1 MIYSVPSGHFKRFYC
16 IKLILFFLLILYI
29 AKHSYLHLCFI
40 AFSSPLFQES
50 YALNWISISEQKEIS
65 SPFPYM
71 KKLNVKFGLIE
82 SLLKSLS
89 GCFIYV
95 CFFPPL
101 LLSLLLLF
109 ALSDKRRQP
118 AKQGCSGTNL
128 SITADGTL
136 TTCTLKIKLALKA
149 SA

>member
-1 MIYSVPSGHFKRFYC
+1 MIYSVPSGHFTRFYC

-40 AFSSPLFQES
+40 TFSSPLFQAS
-50 YALNWISISEQKEIS
+50 YALNWISILEQKEIS

-95 CFFPPL
+95 CFFL
-101 LLSLLLLF
+101 LFSFLCCFSSLSLTKDASLPSRA
-109 ALSDKRRQP
+109 ALGRTCQSQ
-118 AKQGCSGTNL
+118 L
-128 SITADGTL
+128 TAP
-136 TTCTLKIKLALKA
+136 
-149 SA
+149 

>member
-1 MIYSVPSGHFKRFYC
+1 MIYSVPSGHFTRFYC

-40 AFSSPLFQES
+40 TFSSPLFQAS
-50 YALNWISISEQKEIS
+50 YALNWISILEQKEIS

-95 CFFPPL
+95 CFFL
-101 LLSLLLLF
+101 LFSFLCCFSSLSLTKDASLPSRAALGRTCQSLL
-109 ALSDKRRQP
+109 
-118 AKQGCSGTNL
+118 
-128 SITADGTL
+128 TAP
-136 TTCTLKIKLALKA
+136 
-149 SA
+149 

>member
-1 MIYSVPSGHFKRFYC
+1 MIYSVPSGHFTRFYC
-16 IKLILFFLLILYI
+16 IKLILFFLLKLYI

-40 AFSSPLFQES
+40 AFSSPLFQAS
-50 YALNWISISEQKEIS
+50 YALNWISILEQKEIS

-95 CFFPPL
+95 CFF
-101 LLSLLLLF
+101 LLF
-109 ALSDKRRQP
+109 SFLCCFSSLPLTKDASLPSRAALGRTCQSQ
-118 AKQGCSGTNL
+118 L
-128 SITADGTL
+128 TAP
-136 TTCTLKIKLALKA
+136 
-149 SA
+149 